1 MTKERYDA
9 FVRAIYSRYDKNY
22 KASFKDMITM
32 LTSPMMGSA
41 DTSIANYV
49 WLPVEWDGQM
59 PQIRWWD
66 AWNPNTIG
74 GNENG

>member
-1 MTKERYDA
+1 
-9 FVRAIYSRYDKNY
+9 
-22 KASFKDMITM
+22 M